1 MNTDSREYDIL
12 VNAVKLIS
20 NVEGF
25 TCEIGVREGGGT
37 KMILDTLKSTKQNK
51 IHIAID
57 PFGNID
63 YEHWENK
70 KEKLDYTNDMKNR
83 MLKNLYSYCNDNRM
97 EVLFF
102 PLEDT
107 EFFSKYKDGV
117 PIYNQYKQVLNT
129 YALVFLDGPH
139 TTSLVKNEF
148 DFFKDKIPVGGVII
162 FDDIDQ
168 YPHMVNLDEY
178 IQSNHFKLL
187 EKGVCKISYMKID

>member
-139 TTSLVKNEF
+139 TTSFVKNEF